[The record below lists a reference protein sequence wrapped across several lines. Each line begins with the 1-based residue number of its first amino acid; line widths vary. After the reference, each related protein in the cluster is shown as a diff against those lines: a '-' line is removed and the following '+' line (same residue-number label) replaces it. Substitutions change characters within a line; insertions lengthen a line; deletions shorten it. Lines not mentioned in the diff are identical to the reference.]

1 MTINGNQL
9 LSALSS
15 GIIPDSGS
23 RALVKDHPS
32 GLSFDE
38 ILKRVERGEA
48 SGIGI
53 SLGEGVDPSSIDE
66 RVRDQAGLAADRAA
80 VKGIHHMVAD
90 LNGSL
95 LRVDVQNRV
104 IEAQLNHDED
114 AVLTGIDGYV
124 SLKSINSESNSL
136 ALDSENSE
144 VPTPQLNIQSGL
156 SPARIVRN
164 QSLIDVLLKHQ

>member
-15 GIIPDSGS
+15 GILPDSGS
-23 RALVKDHPS
+23 HAQIKQNQS
-32 GLSFDE
+32 SLSFED

-53 SLGEGVDPSSIDE
+53 NLGKDIDPSTIDE
-66 RVRDQAGLAADRAA
+66 QSRNQAGLAADRAA
-80 VKGIHHMVAD
+80 IKGIHHMIAD

-104 IEAQLNHDED
+104 IEAQLDRNDD
-114 AVLTGIDGYV
+114 AVLEGIDGYV
-124 SLKSINSESNSL
+124 SLNSTDPGSNQAATGSKDEQDPSSL
-136 ALDSENSE
+136 LSHS
-144 VPTPQLNIQSGL
+144 TTL

-164 QSLIDVLLKHQ
+164 QSLIDVLLKHG

>member
-15 GIIPDSGS
+15 GIIPDSGL
-23 RALVKDHPS
+23 RAPVNDDQS
-32 GLSFDE
+32 SLSFDE

-48 SGIGI
+48 SGISI
-53 SLGEGVDPSSIDE
+53 SLGKDVDPSSIDE
-66 RVRDQAGLAADRAA
+66 HARNQAGLAADRAA
-80 VKGIHHMVAD
+80 IKGVHHMVAD

-104 IEAQLNHDED
+104 IEAQLNRHDD
-114 AVLTGIDGYV
+114 AVLEGIDGYV
-124 SLKSINSESNSL
+124 SLNSPNSGSKQ
-136 ALDSENSE
+136 AASQSEHADASR
-144 VPTPQLNIQSGL
+144 TQLNNPAGL

-164 QSLIDVLLKHQ
+164 QSLLDVLIKHQ